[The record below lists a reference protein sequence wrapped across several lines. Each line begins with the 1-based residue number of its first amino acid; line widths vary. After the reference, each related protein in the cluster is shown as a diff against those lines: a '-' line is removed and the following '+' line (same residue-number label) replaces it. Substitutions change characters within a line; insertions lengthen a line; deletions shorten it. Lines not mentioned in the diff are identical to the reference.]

1 MSHQKMKTT
10 LLPLLT
16 LLSCMTAAFSADQ
29 QQCDD
34 LKARLESAI
43 KAKDTKALS
52 DCYYWE
58 GTPQAL
64 IDQAI
69 WSVEENWKISDL
81 KEITFRQLNDPELNP
96 RFLAVLTEGKIM
108 NGRQYAPNLIPEAIC
123 TINFSK
129 NGTTIGAARAV
140 GTAPDGKLKIVGTK
154 VIEK

>member
-1 MSHQKMKTT
+1 
-10 LLPLLT
+10 
-16 LLSCMTAAFSADQ
+16 MTAAFSADQ
-29 QQCDD
+29 QQFDD

-64 IDQAI
+64 IDQSI
-69 WSVEENWKISDL
+69 WSVEENWKINDF
-81 KEITFRQLNDPELNP
+81 KEITFRQLNDPELSP
-96 RFLAVLTEGKIM
+96 RFVAALTEGRIM
-108 NGRQYAPNLIPEAIC
+108 NGRQYAPNLIPEAVC
-123 TINFSK
+123 TIKFSK
-129 NGTTIGAARAV
+129 NASTTGTAIAV